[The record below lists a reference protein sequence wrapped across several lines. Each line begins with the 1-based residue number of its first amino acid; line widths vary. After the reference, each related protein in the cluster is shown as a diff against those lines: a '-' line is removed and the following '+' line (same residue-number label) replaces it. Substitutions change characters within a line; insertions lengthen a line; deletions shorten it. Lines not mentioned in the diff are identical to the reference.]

1 MNILNYDIKRTK
13 LFKKIMI
20 SICSMM
26 MVFASCFAPYSKVK
40 ALVGI
45 DDVALSYVALSVLG
59 LCGITLAGT
68 TLSNTD
74 ITKLGSDVAGSIS
87 RTFDTLGKT
96 VSDKW
101 NLLVQ
106 TAGATGK
113 IALDYVNDLKGNIQD
128 WWNGLSNVDVGFN
141 EFTVGM
147 GGITLGCKYFLGF
160 DSKKYPEIQKYSKY
174 PLAYSY
180 IYSRY
185 EGPAVGFY
193 ADYLLQSTYEKG
205 GLGMVLVYNGKDYYI
220 TSIGSN
226 TFNEICEKY
235 SDGTLSKNYFTDYN
249 YANIDDLLGMLY
261 YVTSDSRVKKYGNEY
276 NKSGY
281 TNIFTVSKDMI
292 SNMFTFATS
301 SLYFFNTQT
310 YYLGGLNMSKS
321 KYTTYFPGFGLDS
334 IGKSS
339 IPDSFKL
346 DDRVLGETGALSLS
360 DKIIGAVG
368 SLDLDLTNNVVNSYG
383 YVDVP
388 STTLDYPYTGTWDS
402 TLDGIG
408 AIAWAPSTDIP
419 IADTNVI
426 APTIGGTTDTD
437 IPKVKDFTGEGTDLT
452 FDWKGVFPFCI
463 PFDLIAFLKCLC
475 AEPQAPKIDI
485 PFNVPIVNYKGSV
498 SIDLSKY
505 DEVAAL
511 CRTLFDLLFIVGL
524 AYATRYLIKG

>member
-1 MNILNYDIKRTK
+1 MNILNYDIKKTK

-20 SICSMM
+20 SICSMI

-74 ITKLGSDVAGSIS
+74 ITKLGSEVAGSIS

-106 TAGATGK
+106 TAGSTGK

-128 WWNGLSNVDVGFN
+128 WWNSLSNVDVGFN
-141 EFTVGM
+141 DFTVGM
-147 GGITLGCKYFLGF
+147 GGITLGCKYFPGF
-160 DSKKYPEIQKYSKY
+160 DKKKYPEIQKYSKY

-185 EGPAVGFY
+185 EGEVVGFY

-205 GLGMVLVYNGKDYYI
+205 GKGMVLVYNGKDYYI
-220 TSIGSN
+220 TSIDSYI
-226 TFNEICEKY
+226 FNEIIDKY
-235 SDGTLSKNYFTDYN
+235 ADGTLTKNYFTDSN
-249 YANIDDLLGMLY
+249 YSRIDDLLGMLY

-276 NKSGY
+276 NRSGY
-281 TNIFTVSKDMI
+281 TNIFTVSKSMI
-292 SNMFTFATS
+292 ANMFTFATS

-360 DKIIGAVG
+360 DKIIGSVG
-368 SLDLDLTNNVVNSYG
+368 SLDLDLTNNVVKTYG

-437 IPKVKDFTGEGTDLT
+437 IPKVKDFTGEGSQLS

>member
-1 MNILNYDIKRTK
+1 MNILNYDIKKTK

-20 SICSMM
+20 SICSMI

-74 ITKLGSDVAGSIS
+74 MTKLGSDVAGSIS

-101 NLLVQ
+101 NLLVH

-128 WWNGLSNVDVGFN
+128 WWNGMSIAPTVTPELSAIMSGLGVSSFLCTNVRQDNSITSNDKYILGMNDVDRRFNDFMGKRASIFLSDLNIALCFGSSANYYSYLIANYNDGYYTILPIFSKDYKSIYSYAHYKNFTGSYVAKSFYTFDGANTVEHKEPLKIAIGSISSFNIYKNQVVTPYFYSAITDTLTHVSAPYLYDPDVINYIVDVAGS
-141 EFTVGM
+141 
-147 GGITLGCKYFLGF
+147 LDL
-160 DSKKYPEIQKYSKY
+160 DS
-174 PLAYSY
+174 
-180 IYSRY
+180 
-185 EGPAVGFY
+185 
-193 ADYLLQSTYEKG
+193 
-205 GLGMVLVYNGKDYYI
+205 
-220 TSIGSN
+220 
-226 TFNEICEKY
+226 
-235 SDGTLSKNYFTDYN
+235 
-249 YANIDDLLGMLY
+249 
-261 YVTSDSRVKKYGNEY
+261 
-276 NKSGY
+276 
-281 TNIFTVSKDMI
+281 
-292 SNMFTFATS
+292 
-301 SLYFFNTQT
+301 
-310 YYLGGLNMSKS
+310 LGGDGSDIL
-321 KYTTYFPGFGLDS
+321 
-334 IGKSS
+334 GK
-339 IPDSFKL
+339 FKL
-346 DDRVLGETGALSLS
+346 DDRVLGATGALALT

-426 APTIGGTTDTD
+426 APTLPGTTDTD
-437 IPKVKDFTGEGTDLT
+437 IPKVKDFTGKGTDLT

-475 AEPQAPKIDI
+475 AEPQPPKIDI

>member
-1 MNILNYDIKRTK
+1 MNILNYDIKKTK

-128 WWNGLSNVDVGFN
+128 WWNSFSNVDVGFN

-147 GGITLGCKYFLGF
+147 GGINFSYDF
-160 DSKKYPEIQKYSKY
+160 
-174 PLAYSY
+174 YSY
-180 IYSRY
+180 SSFNHLNSTDPMYRY
-185 EGPAVGFY
+185 KSYRMHKSGAYEHLDPFFTFGGDTAY
-193 ADYLLQSTYEKG
+193 QSSYYG
-205 GLGMVLVYNGKDYYI
+205 SGSFVLVYNGVDYYI
-220 TSIGSN
+220 TTQNSVTTNNFI
-226 TFNEICEKY
+226 EY
-235 SDGTLSKNYFTDYN
+235 LSSGNVNKKDITSYYG
-249 YANIDDLLGMLY
+249 DLLDRIKVY
-261 YVTSDSRVKKYGNEY
+261 TSKSSDSNDYTLFY
-276 NKSGY
+276 NDCTSIYKGRSLLTVTKSMLTSIMSY
-281 TNIFTVSKDMI
+281 SSIF
-292 SNMFTFATS
+292 
-301 SLYFFNTQT
+301 YFLNTQNC
-310 YYLGGLNMSKS
+310 YYGCLDSKG

-346 DDRVLGETGALSLS
+346 DDRVLGQTGALSLS

-368 SLDLDLTNNVVNSYG
+368 SLDLDLTNNVVKTYG

-437 IPKVKDFTGEGTDLT
+437 IPKVKDFTGEGSQLS

-475 AEPQAPKIDI
+475 AEPEAPKIDI

>member
-1 MNILNYDIKRTK
+1 MDILNYDIKNTK

-20 SICSMM
+20 SICSMI

-74 ITKLGSDVAGSIS
+74 ITKLGSEVAGSIS
-87 RTFDTLGKT
+87 RTFDTLDKT

-101 NLLVQ
+101 NLLVH

-113 IALDYVNDLKGNIQD
+113 IALDYVNDLKVNIQD
-128 WWNGLSNVDVGFN
+128 WWNSLSNVDVGFN
-141 EFTVGM
+141 DFTVGM
-147 GGITLGCKYFLGF
+147 GGITLGCKYFPNF

-174 PLAYSY
+174 PLAFDIIS
-180 IYSRY
+180 SRY
-185 EGPAVGFY
+185 TGPAVGFY
-193 ADYLLQSTYEKG
+193 ADYLLQSTFEKG
-205 GLGMVLVYNGKDYYI
+205 GKGMVLVYNGKDYYI

-226 TFNEICEKY
+226 KFNEIIDKY
-235 SDGTLSKNYFTDYN
+235 ADGTLTKNYFTDEKKYYTIGN
-249 YANIDDLLGMLY
+249 LLGRIY
-261 YVTSDSRVKKYGNEY
+261 YVTSDSRVKIYGNEY
-276 NKSGY
+276 DRSGY
-281 TNIFTVSKDMI
+281 DIFTVSKSMI
-292 SNMFTFATS
+292 ANMFTFATS

-321 KYTTYFPGFGLDS
+321 KYTTYFPGYGLDS

-346 DDRVLGETGALSLS
+346 DDRVLGQTGALTLS
-360 DKIIGAVG
+360 DKIIGSVG
-368 SLDLDLTNNVVNSYG
+368 SLDLDLTNNVVKTYG

-426 APTIGGTTDTD
+426 APSIPGTPDTD
-437 IPKVKDFTGEGTDLT
+437 IPKVKDFTSDGTQLK

-485 PFNVPIVNYKGSV
+485 PFNVPILNYKGSV

>member
-68 TLSNTD
+68 TLSNID
-74 ITKLGSDVAGSIS
+74 ITKLGSEVAGSIS

-101 NLLVQ
+101 NLLVH

-113 IALDYVNDLKGNIQD
+113 IALDYVNDLKVNIQD
-128 WWNGLSNVDVGFN
+128 WWNGLTVTSIEDTYVQAGINATYSPHYLTYNDSPQFVKDIRDMNDTYTVAYIPSLNLCLQDV
-141 EFTVGM
+141 
-147 GGITLGCKYFLGF
+147 
-160 DSKKYPEIQKYSKY
+160 S
-174 PLAYSY
+174 YSY
-180 IYSRY
+180 LSLLYCGDNKYKIGYIASSSMDSIYKYNYISQY
-185 EGPAVGFY
+185 TYCYFGSTSNKQTISGGYNKGDGGYIIHADEYGVLPAIYTNSKLFVRNITNGFTAY
-193 ADYLLQSTYEKG
+193 TP
-205 GLGMVLVYNGKDYYI
+205 
-220 TSIGSN
+220 
-226 TFNEICEKY
+226 TFNSSHREVKWSILDKA
-235 SDGTLSKNYFTDYN
+235 GLSLDNVGKTD
-249 YANIDDLLGMLY
+249 
-261 YVTSDSRVKKYGNEY
+261 
-276 NKSGY
+276 
-281 TNIFTVSKDMI
+281 
-292 SNMFTFATS
+292 
-301 SLYFFNTQT
+301 
-310 YYLGGLNMSKS
+310 
-321 KYTTYFPGFGLDS
+321 
-334 IGKSS
+334 
-339 IPDSFKL
+339 IPSSFKL
-346 DDRVLGETGALSLS
+346 DDRVLGQNNELNLA

-368 SLDLDLTNNVVNSYG
+368 SLDLDLTNDVVNSYG

-426 APTIGGTTDTD
+426 APVLPGTTDTD
-437 IPKVKDFTGEGTDLT
+437 IPKVKDFTGKGTDLT

-463 PFDLIAFLKCLC
+463 PFDLIKFIQCFC
-475 AEPQAPKIDI
+475 AEPEAPKFEI
-485 PFNVPIVNYKGSV
+485 PVNIPKIYKGDIKV
-498 SIDLSKY
+498 DLSGF

-511 CRTLFDLLFIVGL
+511 CRTLFDILFILGL

>member
-1 MNILNYDIKRTK
+1 MNILNYDIKKTK

-20 SICSMM
+20 SICSMI

-101 NLLVQ
+101 NLLVH

-128 WWNGLSNVDVGFN
+128 WWNGLGKVPKELLKFNTIAGFTLSDYSSTSIQLWRAGGYDFNYFKPSN
-141 EFTVGM
+141 
-147 GGITLGCKYFLGF
+147 GIYKDIYYIKDLNILIALKSSSYPIFYNNDGVVSLGF
-160 DSKKYPEIQKYSKY
+160 ISSDYKYKLDQIKAFS
-174 PLAYSY
+174 SY
-180 IYSRY
+180 
-185 EGPAVGFY
+185 
-193 ADYLLQSTYEKG
+193 
-205 GLGMVLVYNGKDYYI
+205 
-220 TSIGSN
+220 
-226 TFNEICEKY
+226 
-235 SDGTLSKNYFTDYN
+235 
-249 YANIDDLLGMLY
+249 
-261 YVTSDSRVKKYGNEY
+261 
-276 NKSGY
+276 
-281 TNIFTVSKDMI
+281 
-292 SNMFTFATS
+292 
-301 SLYFFNTQT
+301 T
-310 YYLGGLNMSKS
+310 YYLYLSPDS
-321 KYTTYFPGFGLDS
+321 EPIKYTTDNLYTLVTSFGLSPCVFCYDVVNGAIGQLSIDVSNGNINRYQFINDTNLQLGLDS
-334 IGKSS
+334 KLTG
-339 IPDSFKL
+339 SFKL
-346 DDRVLGETGALSLS
+346 DDRVLGATGTLSLA

-368 SLDLDLTNNVVNSYG
+368 SLDLDLTNDVVKSYG

-426 APTIGGTTDTD
+426 APSIPGTTDTD
-437 IPKVKDFTGEGTDLT
+437 IPKVKDFTSDGTQLK

-475 AEPQAPKIDI
+475 AEPEAPKIDI
-485 PFNVPIVNYKGSV
+485 PFNVPILNYKGSV

-524 AYATRYLIKG
+524 AYATRYIIKG

>member
-1 MNILNYDIKRTK
+1 MNILNYDIKKTK

-20 SICSMM
+20 SICSMI

-74 ITKLGSDVAGSIS
+74 ITKLGSEVAGSIS

-113 IALDYVNDLKGNIQD
+113 IALDYVNDLKVNIQD
-128 WWNGLSNVDVGFN
+128 WWNSLSNVDVGFN
-141 EFTVGM
+141 DFTVGM
-147 GGITLGCKYFLGF
+147 GGITLGCKYFPNF

-174 PLAYSY
+174 PLSY
-180 IYSRY
+180 DIIYNRY
-185 EGPAVGFY
+185 TGPAVGFY
-193 ADYLLQSTYEKG
+193 ADYLLQSTFEKG
-205 GLGMVLVYNGKDYYI
+205 GKGMVLVYNGKDYYI
-220 TSIGSN
+220 TSIASN
-226 TFNEICEKY
+226 KFNEIIDKY
-235 SDGTLSKNYFTDYN
+235 ADGTLTKNYFTDEKTYYTISN
-249 YANIDDLLGMLY
+249 LLGRVY
-261 YVTSDSRVKKYGNEY
+261 YVTSDSRAKIYGNEY
-276 NKSGY
+276 DRSGY
-281 TNIFTVSKDMI
+281 DIFTVSKSMI
-292 SNMFTFATS
+292 ANMFTFATS

-310 YYLGGLNMSKS
+310 YYLGGLDMSKS

-346 DDRVLGETGALSLS
+346 DDRVLGQTGALTLS
-360 DKIIGAVG
+360 DKIIGSVG
-368 SLDLDLTNNVVNSYG
+368 SLDLDLTNNVVKTYG

-419 IADTNVI
+419 VADTNVI
-426 APTIGGTTDTD
+426 APTLPTDTD
-437 IPKVKDFTGEGTDLT
+437 IPKVKDFTGEGSQLS

-475 AEPQAPKIDI
+475 AEPEAPKIDI

>member
-1 MNILNYDIKRTK
+1 MNILNYDIKNTK

-20 SICSMM
+20 SICSMI

-128 WWNGLSNVDVGFN
+128 WWNSLSNVDVGFN
-141 EFTVGM
+141 EFTVAM
-147 GGITLGCKYFLGF
+147 GGISLGCKYYNQF
-160 DSKKYPEIQKYSKY
+160 SSTKYPEIEKYYKY
-174 PLAYSY
+174 KLYRDFY
-180 IYSRY
+180 DRY
-185 EGPAVGFY
+185 RPCVGFW
-193 ADYLLQSTYEKG
+193 ADYMLESTYELGGKG
-205 GLGMVLVYNGKDYYI
+205 MCVVYNGNDYYV
-220 TSIGSN
+220 TSIGSVI
-226 TFNEICEKY
+226 FDEIIDKY
-235 SDGTLSKNYFTDYN
+235 ASNSLTIDYFT
-249 YANIDDLLGMLY
+249 NIKLDSLLGTIY
-261 YVTSDSRVKKYGNEY
+261 YVTADSRTKKYGNEF
-276 NKSGY
+276 NQNGY
-281 TNIFTVSKDMI
+281 DKLFTVSKSML

-301 SLYFFNTQT
+301 SLYFFNSQT
-310 YYLGGLNMSKS
+310 YYLGGLDISKS

-426 APTIGGTTDTD
+426 APTLPGTTDTD
-437 IPKVKDFTGEGTDLT
+437 IPKVKDFTGEGTDLK

-475 AEPQAPKIDI
+475 AEPQTPKIDI

>member
-1 MNILNYDIKRTK
+1 MNILNYDIKKTK

-20 SICSMM
+20 SICSMI

-74 ITKLGSDVAGSIS
+74 ITKLGSEVAGSIS

-106 TAGATGK
+106 TAGSTGK

-128 WWNGLSNVDVGFN
+128 WWNSLSNVDVGFN
-141 EFTVGM
+141 DFTVGM
-147 GGITLGCKYFLGF
+147 GGITLGCKYFPGF
-160 DSKKYPEIQKYSKY
+160 DKKKYPEIQKYSKY

-185 EGPAVGFY
+185 EGEVVGFY

-205 GLGMVLVYNGKDYYI
+205 GKGMVLVYNGKDYYI
-220 TSIGSN
+220 TSIGSYI
-226 TFNEICEKY
+226 FNEIIDKY
-235 SDGTLSKNYFTDYN
+235 SDGTLTKNYFTDSN
-249 YANIDDLLGMLY
+249 YSRIDDLLGMLY

-276 NKSGY
+276 NRSGY
-281 TNIFTVSKDMI
+281 TNIFTVSKSMI
-292 SNMFTFATS
+292 ANMFTFATS

-360 DKIIGAVG
+360 DKIIGSVG
-368 SLDLDLTNNVVNSYG
+368 SLDLDLTNNVVKTYG

-437 IPKVKDFTGEGTDLT
+437 IPKVKDFTGEGSQLS

>member
-1 MNILNYDIKRTK
+1 MNILNYDIKKTK

-20 SICSMM
+20 SICSMI

-113 IALDYVNDLKGNIQD
+113 IALDYVNDLKVNIQD
-128 WWNGLSNVDVGFN
+128 WWNSLGSVPESLAKFN
-141 EFTVGM
+141 AITGM
-147 GGITLGCKYFLGF
+147 TLHY
-160 DSKKYPEIQKYSKY
+160 
-174 PLAYSY
+174 
-180 IYSRY
+180 
-185 EGPAVGFY
+185 
-193 ADYLLQSTYEKG
+193 
-205 GLGMVLVYNGKDYYI
+205 
-220 TSIGSN
+220 
-226 TFNEICEKY
+226 TFNSTEWKNHGY
-235 SDGTLSKNYFTDYN
+235 SWDYFKPSSGRYKSYFYFTD
-249 YANIDDLLGMLY
+249 
-261 YVTSDSRVKKYGNEY
+261 
-276 NKSGY
+276 
-281 TNIFTVSKDMI
+281 TNILLASNNNAFPIIYKTAEGLYFGFIGNTDHLFSINSYSSYVYDCYLSPESEPIHHTKDNLFSI
-292 SNMFTFATS
+292 S
-301 SLYFFNTQT
+301 SLANVLGDR
-310 YYLGGLNMSKS
+310 YLFVYDTVNGCAGKLTFEYKN
-321 KYTTYFPGFGLDS
+321 YTPVQYQYINDSNLQLGLDS
-334 IGKSS
+334 KLTG
-339 IPDSFKL
+339 SFKL
-346 DDRVLGETGALSLS
+346 DDRVLGATGALSLA

-368 SLDLDLTNNVVNSYG
+368 SLDLDLTNDVVNSYG

-437 IPKVKDFTGEGTDLT
+437 IPKVKDFTGEGSQLS

-475 AEPQAPKIDI
+475 ADLEAPKIDI
-485 PFNVPIVNYKGSV
+485 PFNVPILNYKGSV

>member
-101 NLLVQ
+101 NLLVH

-128 WWNGLSNVDVGFN
+128 WWNSLSNVDVGFN
-141 EFTVGM
+141 DFTVGM
-147 GGITLGCKYFLGF
+147 GGITLGCKYYSQF
-160 DSKKYPEIQKYSKY
+160 SSTKYPEIEKYYKY
-174 PLAYSY
+174 KLYRDFY
-180 IYSRY
+180 DRY
-185 EGPAVGFY
+185 RPCVGFW
-193 ADYLLQSTYEKG
+193 ADYMLESTYELGGKG
-205 GLGMVLVYNGKDYYI
+205 MCVVYNGNDYYV
-220 TSIGSN
+220 TSIGSVIFDEIIDKYASN
-226 TFNEICEKY
+226 TLTI
-235 SDGTLSKNYFTDYN
+235 DYFT
-249 YANIDDLLGMLY
+249 NIKLDSLLGTIF
-261 YVTSDSRVKKYGNEY
+261 YVTADSRIKKYGNEF
-276 NKSGY
+276 NQNGY
-281 TNIFTVSKDMI
+281 DKLFTVSKSML

-310 YYLGGLNMSKS
+310 YYLGGLDMSKS

-334 IGKSS
+334 IGKND
-339 IPDSFKL
+339 IPSSFKL
-346 DDRVLGETGALSLS
+346 DDRVLGQNNELNLA
-360 DKIIGAVG
+360 DKVIGAVG
-368 SLDLDLTNNVVNSYG
+368 SLDLDLNNDKVNSYG
-383 YVDVP
+383 YVDCP

-419 IADTNVI
+419 ISDTNVI
-426 APTIGGTTDTD
+426 APTLPTDTD
-437 IPKVKDFTGEGTDLT
+437 IPKVKDFTGKGTDLT

-463 PFDLIAFLKCLC
+463 PFDLIKFIQCFC
-475 AEPQAPKIDI
+475 ADPEAPKFEI
-485 PFNVPIVNYKGSV
+485 PVNIPKIYKGDIKV
-498 SIDLSKY
+498 DLSGF

-511 CRTLFDLLFIVGL
+511 CRTLFDILFIIGL

>member
-1 MNILNYDIKRTK
+1 
-13 LFKKIMI
+13 
-20 SICSMM
+20 
-26 MVFASCFAPYSKVK
+26 
-40 ALVGI
+40 
-45 DDVALSYVALSVLG
+45 
-59 LCGITLAGT
+59 
-68 TLSNTD
+68 
-74 ITKLGSDVAGSIS
+74 
-87 RTFDTLGKT
+87 
-96 VSDKW
+96 
-101 NLLVQ
+101 
-106 TAGATGK
+106 
-113 IALDYVNDLKGNIQD
+113 
-128 WWNGLSNVDVGFN
+128 
-141 EFTVGM
+141 
-147 GGITLGCKYFLGF
+147 
-160 DSKKYPEIQKYSKY
+160 
-174 PLAYSY
+174 
-180 IYSRY
+180 
-185 EGPAVGFY
+185 
-193 ADYLLQSTYEKG
+193 
-205 GLGMVLVYNGKDYYI
+205 MVLVYNGKDYYI
-220 TSIGSN
+220 TSIGSYI
-226 TFNEICEKY
+226 FNEIIDKY
-235 SDGTLSKNYFTDYN
+235 ADGTLTKNYFTDSN
-249 YANIDDLLGMLY
+249 YSRIDDLLGMLY

-276 NKSGY
+276 NRSGY
-281 TNIFTVSKDMI
+281 TNIFTVSKSMI
-292 SNMFTFATS
+292 ANMFTFATS

-360 DKIIGAVG
+360 DKIIGSVG
-368 SLDLDLTNNVVNSYG
+368 SLDLDLTNNVVKTYG

-437 IPKVKDFTGEGTDLT
+437 IPKVKDFTGEGSQLS

>member
-1 MNILNYDIKRTK
+1 MNILNYDIKKTK

-20 SICSMM
+20 SICSMI

-74 ITKLGSDVAGSIS
+74 ITKLGSEVAGSIS

-128 WWNGLSNVDVGFN
+128 WWNSLSNVDVGFN

-147 GGITLGCKYFLGF
+147 GGITLGCKYFPGF

-174 PLAYSY
+174 PLSYSY
-180 IYSRY
+180 IYDRY
-185 EGPAVGFY
+185 EGEVVGFY
-193 ADYLLQSTYEKG
+193 GEYLLQSTYEYG
-205 GLGMVLVYNGKDYYI
+205 GLGICLVYNGKDYYV
-220 TSIGSN
+220 TSIGN
-226 TFNEICEKY
+226 YTFNDIRDKY
-235 SDGTLSKNYFTDYN
+235 ADGTLTKNYFTDSN
-249 YANIDDLLGMLY
+249 YSRIDNLLGMLY

-276 NKSGY
+276 NRSGY

-310 YYLGGLNMSKS
+310 YYLGGLDMSES

-426 APTIGGTTDTD
+426 APTLPGTTDTD
-437 IPKVKDFTGEGTDLT
+437 IPKVKDFTGKGTDLS

-463 PFDLIAFLKCLC
+463 PFDLIKFIQCFC
-475 AEPQAPKIDI
+475 ADPEAPKFEI
-485 PFNVPIVNYKGSV
+485 PVNIPKIYKGDIKV
-498 SIDLSKY
+498 DLSGF

-511 CRTLFDLLFIVGL
+511 CRTLFDILFIIGL

>member
-1 MNILNYDIKRTK
+1 MNILNYGIKRTK

-20 SICSMM
+20 SICSMI

-74 ITKLGSDVAGSIS
+74 ITKLGSEVAGSIS

-106 TAGATGK
+106 TAGSTGK
-113 IALDYVNDLKGNIQD
+113 IALDYVNDLKVNIQD
-128 WWNGLSNVDVGFN
+128 WWNSLSNVDVGFN
-141 EFTVGM
+141 DFTVGM
-147 GGITLGCKYFLGF
+147 GGITLGCKYFPNF

-174 PLAYSY
+174 PLRYDI
-180 IYSRY
+180 IYDRY
-185 EGPAVGFY
+185 TGPAVGFY

-205 GLGMVLVYNGKDYYI
+205 GKGMALVYNGKDYYI
-220 TSIGSN
+220 TSISSN
-226 TFNEICEKY
+226 KFNEIIDKY
-235 SDGTLSKNYFTDYN
+235 ADGTLTKDYFTDEKKY
-249 YANIDDLLGMLY
+249 YTIGSLLGRVY
-261 YVTSDSRVKKYGNEY
+261 YVTSDSRAKIYGNEY
-276 NKSGY
+276 DTSGSD
-281 TNIFTVSKDMI
+281 IFTVSKDMI
-292 SNMFTFATS
+292 ANMFTFATS
-301 SLYFFNTQT
+301 SLYFFNTKT
-310 YYLGGLNMSKS
+310 FYLGGLDMSKS

-346 DDRVLGETGALSLS
+346 DDRVLGQTGALTLS
-360 DKIIGAVG
+360 DKIIGSVG
-368 SLDLDLTNNVVNSYG
+368 SLDLDLTNNVVKSYG

-408 AIAWAPSTDIP
+408 AVAWAPSTDIP

-426 APTIGGTTDTD
+426 APTLPGTTD
-437 IPKVKDFTGEGTDLT
+437 IPKVKDFTGEGTQLS

-463 PFDLIAFLKCLC
+463 PFDLIKFIQCFC
-475 AEPQAPKIDI
+475 ADPEAPKFEI
-485 PFNVPIVNYKGSV
+485 PVNIPKIYKGDIKV
-498 SIDLSKY
+498 DLSGF

>member
-128 WWNGLSNVDVGFN
+128 WWNSLSNVDVGFN
-141 EFTVGM
+141 DFTVAM
-147 GGITLGCKYFLGF
+147 GGISLGCKYYSQF
-160 DSKKYPEIQKYSKY
+160 SSTKYPEIEKYYKY
-174 PLAYSY
+174 KLYRDFSD
-180 IYSRY
+180 RY
-185 EGPAVGFY
+185 RPCVGFW
-193 ADYLLQSTYEKG
+193 ADYMLESSFEKG
-205 GLGMVLVYNGKDYYI
+205 GKGMCVVYNGNDYYV
-220 TSIGSN
+220 TSIGSVI
-226 TFNEICEKY
+226 FDEITEKY
-235 SDGTLSKNYFTDYN
+235 ASNSLTIDYFT
-249 YANIDDLLGMLY
+249 NIKLNSLLGMIY
-261 YVTSDSRVKKYGNEY
+261 YVTADSRTKKYGNEF
-276 NKSGY
+276 NQNGY
-281 TNIFTVSKDMI
+281 DKLFTVSKSML

-301 SLYFFNTQT
+301 SLYFFNSQT
-310 YYLGGLNMSKS
+310 YYLGGLDMSKS

-346 DDRVLGETGALSLS
+346 DDRVLGSDGVLSLS

-426 APTIGGTTDTD
+426 APVLPGTTDTD
-437 IPKVKDFTGEGTDLT
+437 IPKVKDFTGKGTDLT

-463 PFDLIAFLKCLC
+463 PFDLIKFIQCFC
-475 AEPQAPKIDI
+475 AEPEAPKFEI
-485 PFNVPIVNYKGSV
+485 PVNIPKIYKGDIKV
-498 SIDLSKY
+498 DLSGF
-505 DEVAAL
+505 DEVDAL
-511 CRTLFDLLFIVGL
+511 CRTLFDILFILGL

>member
-1 MNILNYDIKRTK
+1 MNILNYDIRNTK

-20 SICSMM
+20 SICSMI

-45 DDVALSYVALSVLG
+45 DDAALSYVALSVLG

-74 ITKLGSDVAGSIS
+74 ITKLGSEVAGSIS
-87 RTFDTLGKT
+87 RTFDTLDKT

-101 NLLVQ
+101 NLLVH

-113 IALDYVNDLKGNIQD
+113 IALDYVNDLKVNIQD
-128 WWNGLSNVDVGFN
+128 WWNGLTTSTINSSTIYSGLGLSAFGFSSISMMGSQTLVKPN
-141 EFTVGM
+141 KFLIQDYDITIGINYSGVSYRVPTLLFTFGDNSISIS
-147 GGITLGCKYFLGF
+147 GITYYALDGDINFTDNTYFTNVF
-160 DSKKYPEIQKYSKY
+160 AVDSNGNNFTGDRFTQYISSHLIFNLYDKLSIVGYFNYP
-174 PLAYSY
+174 
-180 IYSRY
+180 IY
-185 EGPAVGFY
+185 FY
-193 ADYLLQSTYEKG
+193 NSLNKFSCFLYKG
-205 GLGMVLVYNGKDYYI
+205 GWTVLDK
-220 TSIGSN
+220 GSL
-226 TFNEICEKY
+226 EL
-235 SDGTLSKNYFTDYN
+235 DPPSKV
-249 YANIDDLLGMLY
+249 A
-261 YVTSDSRVKKYGNEY
+261 
-276 NKSGY
+276 
-281 TNIFTVSKDMI
+281 
-292 SNMFTFATS
+292 
-301 SLYFFNTQT
+301 
-310 YYLGGLNMSKS
+310 
-321 KYTTYFPGFGLDS
+321 
-334 IGKSS
+334 
-339 IPDSFKL
+339 DSFKL

-368 SLDLDLTNNVVNSYG
+368 SLDLDLTNNVVKSYG

-437 IPKVKDFTGEGTDLT
+437 IPKVKDFTGEGTDLN

-475 AEPQAPKIDI
+475 AEPQPPKIDI